1 MYFPIGWP
9 KVLNI
14 PKCKQRQNE
23 PNIFESIVCNRDR
36 VLFAI
41 LSNHTLSIWFCK
53 PCLPITLHTRDEQSI
68 QDFGDNALVQWKPDS
83 SMLVVSTTL
92 GYLIFYKL
100 EVDNSVKS
108 GIYEQIDSPQTNLC
122 RENVELFTKENIPS
136 LTLSVMTQVA
146 VPGSI
151 PAMVGIRDELMVT
164 SSSAQIWRYK
174 WDGHL
179 NRDYCLDLR
188 RIPFCMDQQVSKAV
202 PIVESNTYIV
212 DIEYSPLVG
221 GFSIVFNDGRA
232 AFLTASSLK
241 FDPNQTQGL
250 WAPHLDDAQCS
261 ALNHKYRLIAFGQSN
276 GQTSVYVIDE
286 HTGGLHISHS
296 LIVSDKVY
304 TGELGSVSCMR
315 YTPDGRALALAWSRG
330 GFSLWSTFGSLL
342 MCSLAWDYGL
352 RSPDSSGN
360 PLLVRSMEW
369 GAEGY
374 QLCMIRT
381 QDSRCKGR
389 ASDAETVRQKQS
401 DNKTESKTEMEDEII
416 LYSFSHQSHLFLQ
429 GEDKLYINFGSGLSR
444 LYQMSEDGPTSL
456 SSGEV
461 SPSISSSL
469 IENKQ
474 WHVVSLPATYAA
486 TNWPIR
492 LAAIDSEG
500 KYLAVAGRCGIAHYS
515 LLTRKWKL
523 FGNETQEKDMVVFG
537 GLLWYAHSWIIAG
550 CYSIPTETDEIR
562 FYPKDLRLCNDHM
575 ISIPVSGQVFLLEN
589 LRNRILTFTADCRI
603 YIYNVEEMA
612 DNKLDVTH
620 IQSIDVSGLCVHP
633 ACIVSI
639 TLTSMRPESRS
650 QTGNKSGNR
659 NQHGMSRG
667 RDSFVMNV
675 SGRLLLVHQFDE
687 SQVVAAP
694 TVLASNVETIWVP
707 SPSAAVKHP
716 SRSRPHLTEALWLY
730 CGVAGMRVWLPL
742 FPRQSASSE
751 GRGERSAGPGVY
763 SAHQHSF
770 ISKRIMLPFH
780 LNIYPLGKYYAH
792 QHSFISKRIMLPFH
806 LNIYPLGKYYSA
818 HQHSFISK
826 RIMLPFHLNI
836 YPLGIL
842 YEEAI
847 LLGVENDAA
856 LYSSADPSS
865 VFSLPFSLLKRTS
878 QVYIHQILRQL
889 IRRNLGYHAWEIARA
904 CTSLPYFPHS
914 LELLLHEV
922 LEEEAT
928 SKEPIPDAQL
938 PSVIEFIQEFPVY
951 LSTIVQCARKTEIA
965 LWGYLFGAAGKPKDL
980 FQQCLLS
987 NELDTAASYLIILQ
1001 NLESSSVSR
1010 QYATLLLDATLDA
1023 GKWDLAKDLV
1033 RFLKA
1038 IDPNDIESPRT
1049 SVIHHNYKFGLP
1061 PTVSPLTP
1069 PLTTNEEDLSMLLGT
1084 MQVSRV
1090 RSYSTTVQPKLEL
1103 HQMLTTAGAPPPP
1116 PPQTRHSLSDTK
1128 QHEVTRTRKR
1138 SSTSNKSDR
1147 ESTGNTKNGGQG
1159 TAEDFYMDIIL
1170 QRHARR
1176 LLVAH
1181 QLKHLGYFAAT
1192 LDFHLVE
1199 WLAKERPRAARIDNF
1214 IAALKNL
1221 HTDFAW
1227 PYPHCTLGAL
1237 TGATPSIQRKTSHT
1251 SLSSLRSRSPP
1262 AYPGEVLKFG
1272 PLGHKP
1278 LPGGGSIIG
1287 DSGYMSQ
1294 DPVLQPH
1301 SGAMHRIERDE
1312 RSILSED
1319 TSVFYTEGGGGHQS
1333 PWTPWSCI
1341 EEEDSSLTQ
1350 SPTPIRLEWSDIPCT
1365 QVLDQLSK
1373 QITSRGTSKAEVQL
1387 RYLLQIFMEAG
1398 CLDWTF
1404 IIAVLLRDAMAIH
1417 RISNAARSHEQSYE
1431 AVLRLRDGFVSL
1443 CQWSNSECLGYKPF
1457 MIAVQAQL
1465 TILNK
1470 LLTLKHNAP
1479 SPNSSSS
1486 TPLPRSRTCST
1497 GATNADSSGCTE
1509 ESLLV
1514 GSASSDGECEQTGGV
1529 PSSQEPGGVRSDVEA
1544 GNCVIS

>member
-1 MYFPIGWP
+1 
-9 KVLNI
+9 
-14 PKCKQRQNE
+14 Q
-23 PNIFESIVCNRDR
+23 
-36 VLFAI
+36 
-41 LSNHTLSIWFCK
+41 

-83 SMLVVSTTL
+83 SMLVVS
-92 GYLIFYKL
+92 
-100 EVDNSVKS
+100 
-108 GIYEQIDSPQTNLC
+108 
-122 RENVELFTKENIPS
+122 
-136 LTLSVMTQVA
+136 
-146 VPGSI
+146 
-151 PAMVGIRDELMVT
+151 
-164 SSSAQIWRYK
+164 
-174 WDGHL
+174 
-179 NRDYCLDLR
+179 
-188 RIPFCMDQQVSKAV
+188 
-202 PIVESNTYIV
+202 
-212 DIEYSPLVG
+212 
-221 GFSIVFNDGRA
+221 
-232 AFLTASSLK
+232 
-241 FDPNQTQGL
+241 QTQGL

-286 HTGGLHISHS
+286 HTGGLHISHSLIVSDKVYTAPQQTQGLWAPHLDDAQCSALNHKYRLIAFGQSNGQTSVYVIDEHTGGLHLSHS

-352 RSPDSSGN
+352 RSPDTAGN

-389 ASDAETVRQKQS
+389 ASDAETLRQKQS

-416 LYSFSHQSHLFLQ
+416 LYSFVKSVLATNPTMSHQSHLFLQGEDKLYINFGSGLSRLYQMSEDGPTSLSSGEVSPSISSSLIENKQWHVVSLPAILQ

-537 GLLWYAHSWIIAG
+537 GLLWYAHSWIVAG

-650 QTGNKSGNR
+650 QTGNKAGNR

-742 FPRQSASSE
+742 FPRQNGGQGTAE
-751 GRGERSAGPGVY
+751 DFYMDIILQRHARRLLV
-763 SAHQHSF
+763 AHQLKHLGYF
-770 ISKRIMLPFH
+770 AATLDFHLVEWLAKERPRAARIDNFIAALKNLHTDFARPYPHCTLGALTGFEKARQFNVKFNPDKFQYKQEQVKFLGKEISKQGVRPDKEQVAAIVNMESPKNKKELMRFLGMTKYLAQFIPK
-780 LNIYPLGKYYAH
+780 LSELTAPLRELTKDRMEWTWSNHHEDCYVRLKNVMATRPVLR
-792 QHSFISKRIMLPFH
+792 FFDASKQLVIETD
-806 LNIYPLGKYYSA
+806 A
-818 HQHSFISK
+818 SK
-826 RIMLPFHLNI
+826 D
-836 YPLGIL
+836 G
-842 YEEAI
+842 
-847 LLGVENDAA
+847 
-856 LYSSADPSS
+856 
-865 VFSLPFSLLKRTS
+865 
-878 QVYIHQILRQL
+878 
-889 IRRNLGYHAWEIARA
+889 LGYHAWEIARA

-1069 PLTTNEEDLSMLLGT
+1069 PLTTNEEDLSMLLEF
-1084 MQVSRV
+1084 VSRLQSV
-1090 RSYSTTVQPKLEL
+1090 IATTVV
-1103 HQMLTTAGAPPPP
+1103 LTN
-1116 PPQTRHSLSDTK
+1116 H
-1128 QHEVTRTRKR
+1128 
-1138 SSTSNKSDR
+1138 
-1147 ESTGNTKNGGQG
+1147 
-1159 TAEDFYMDIIL
+1159 Y
-1170 QRHARR
+1170 
-1176 LLVAH
+1176 
-1181 QLKHLGYFAAT
+1181 
-1192 LDFHLVE
+1192 
-1199 WLAKERPRAARIDNF
+1199 
-1214 IAALKNL
+1214 
-1221 HTDFAW
+1221 
-1227 PYPHCTLGAL
+1227 
-1237 TGATPSIQRKTSHT
+1237 
-1251 SLSSLRSRSPP
+1251 
-1262 AYPGEVLKFG
+1262 
-1272 PLGHKP
+1272 
-1278 LPGGGSIIG
+1278 
-1287 DSGYMSQ
+1287 
-1294 DPVLQPH
+1294 
-1301 SGAMHRIERDE
+1301 
-1312 RSILSED
+1312 
-1319 TSVFYTEGGGGHQS
+1319 
-1333 PWTPWSCI
+1333 
-1341 EEEDSSLTQ
+1341 
-1350 SPTPIRLEWSDIPCT
+1350 

-1514 GSASSDGECEQTGGV
+1514 GSASSAGECEQTGGE
-1529 PSSQEPGGVRSDVEA
+1529 PSSQEPGGTWRE
-1544 GNCVIS
+1544 